1 MYISKVSLYIR
12 TTGDYTLFIY
22 KDDVADEANELLS
35 QAFTANATGWH
46 DVVLA
51 DPILLDISKDLWVAF
66 YSSSLIPYPAT
77 YGSYYADAPYRN
89 YAQRIGTTL
98 AEIKTYITGDDISW
112 TMKTTL
118 TDGTFTYNLYDNGV
132 SVADDIATT
141 SFTVA
146 PTNNTVHQYTVTTN
160 YGGESAASNM
170 AGLTIGTATL
180 ASLELGTNDMMTITE
195 GSSLTVDGTLTNTN
209 PDNLILEDGALLINS
224 STDVKATV
232 KKDITAF
239 TSGTKDGWNLIASP
253 FTENITPNNE
263 NGLTLGKFDLY
274 RFNQSAQPNNQ
285 GNALEWENWKKQP
298 SDHYQF
304 SLENGKGY
312 LYSNSNNQ
320 SLVFQGTLT
329 ADATPTALDYDVNA
343 NLKGF
348 NLIGNPYP
356 CNAYTTQPFY
366 VLQYNSN
373 EDRTK
378 FVLGS
383 GAIPPCAAI
392 MVQAQ
397 GAGET
402 VAFSKTALRDK
413 PNITVSVAKADMRGN
428 AIIDK
433 ARIGF
438 EPSYR
443 LAKFDFSESN
453 SRLYIPQNGQEFA
466 VAYAN
471 EETEMP
477 LNFKATQ
484 KGTYT
489 LSFETEDLE
498 LNYLH
503 LIDNLTGNDV
513 DLLATPTYNF
523 EANTSDYTTRFR
535 LLFAPVCEDT
545 NNDNAAFAFISNGN
559 IIVNN
564 AGEASLQIVDMMGR
578 VIVEEDAT
586 NRISISETAP
596 GVYVLRLIDGEK
608 VKTQKIVIE

>member
-1 MYISKVSLYIR
+1 M
-12 TTGDYTLFIY
+12 
-22 KDDVADEANELLS
+22 
-35 QAFTANATGWH
+35 
-46 DVVLA
+46 
-51 DPILLDISKDLWVAF
+51 
-66 YSSSLIPYPAT
+66 
-77 YGSYYADAPYRN
+77 
-89 YAQRIGTTL
+89 
-98 AEIKTYITGDDISW
+98 
-112 TMKTTL
+112 
-118 TDGTFTYNLYDNGV
+118 
-132 SVADDIATT
+132 
-141 SFTVA
+141 
-146 PTNNTVHQYTVTTN
+146 
-160 YGGESAASNM
+160 
-170 AGLTIGTATL
+170 
-180 ASLELGTNDMMTITE
+180 
-195 GSSLTVDGTLTNTN
+195 
-209 PDNLILEDGALLINS
+209 
-224 STDVKATV
+224 

-239 TSGTKDGWNLIASP
+239 TTGTKDGWNLIASP
-253 FTENITPNNE
+253 FTENITPKNE
-263 NGLTLGKFDLY
+263 NGLTLGDFDLY
-274 RFNQSAQPNNQ
+274 RFNQSALPDNQ
-285 GNALEWENWKKQP
+285 GNALEWENWKKQS

-304 SLENGKGY
+304 SLKNGEGY
-312 LYSNSNNQ
+312 LYSNSNDQ

-329 ADATPTALDYDVNA
+329 ADAEPTALNYNGDA

-366 VLQYNSN
+366 VLQYNAN
-373 EDRTK
+373 EDCTK

-397 GAGET
+397 GEGET
-402 VAFSKTALRDK
+402 VAFSKTALRNK

-453 SRLYIPQNGQEFA
+453 SQLYIPQNGQEFA

-513 DLLATPTYNF
+513 DLLATPTYTF

-535 LLFAPVCEDT
+535 LLFAPVCEDA
-545 NNDNAAFAFISNGN
+545 NDDNAAFAFISNED
-559 IIVNN
+559 IIIND

-578 VIVEEDAT
+578 VVVEEDAT
-586 NRISISETAP
+586 NRISISEMAP

-608 VKTQKIVIE
+608 TKTQKIVIE

>member
-1 MYISKVSLYIR
+1 M
-12 TTGDYTLFIY
+12 
-22 KDDVADEANELLS
+22 
-35 QAFTANATGWH
+35 
-46 DVVLA
+46 
-51 DPILLDISKDLWVAF
+51 
-66 YSSSLIPYPAT
+66 
-77 YGSYYADAPYRN
+77 
-89 YAQRIGTTL
+89 

-118 TDGTFTYNLYDNGV
+118 TDGTFAYNLYDNGV

-170 AGLTIGTATL
+170 AGLTLGTATL

-209 PDNLILEDGALLINS
+209 PDNLILEDGAQLINS
-224 STDVKATV
+224 STYVKATV

-239 TSGTKDGWNLIASP
+239 TTGTKDGWNLIASP
-253 FTENITPNNE
+253 FTENITPKNE
-263 NGLTLGKFDLY
+263 NGLTLGDFDLY
-274 RFNQSAQPNNQ
+274 RFNQSALPDNQ
-285 GNALEWENWKKQP
+285 GNALEWENWKKQS

-304 SLENGKGY
+304 SLKNGEGY
-312 LYSNSNNQ
+312 LYSNSNDQ

-329 ADATPTALDYDVNA
+329 ADAEPTALNYNGDA

-366 VLQYNSN
+366 VLQYNAN
-373 EDRTK
+373 EDCTK

-397 GAGET
+397 GTDET
-402 VAFSKTALRDK
+402 VAFSKTALRNQ
-413 PNITVSVAKADMRGN
+413 PNVTVSVAKADMRGN

-453 SRLYIPQNGQEFA
+453 SQLYIPQNGQEFA

-477 LNFKATQ
+477 INFKATQ

-513 DLLATPTYNF
+513 DLLATPTYTF

-535 LLFAPVCEDT
+535 LLFAPVCEDA
-545 NNDNAAFAFISNGN
+545 NDDNAAFAFISNED
-559 IIVNN
+559 IIIND

-578 VIVEEDAT
+578 VVVEEDAT
-586 NRISISETAP
+586 NRISISEMAP

-608 VKTQKIVIE
+608 TKTQKIVIE